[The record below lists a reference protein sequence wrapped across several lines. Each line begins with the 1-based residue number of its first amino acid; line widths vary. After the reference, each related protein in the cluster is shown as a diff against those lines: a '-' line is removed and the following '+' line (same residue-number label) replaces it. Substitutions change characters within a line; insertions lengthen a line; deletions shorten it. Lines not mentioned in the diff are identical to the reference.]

1 MVFVLVE
8 LLTINNGRQPLLDIR
23 LFAVPSFT
31 GANIANIMSMFGLYA
46 GLYLLPIY
54 LQSLRGQTAFEA
66 GVILLPQAFAS
77 MVASL
82 VGGILVDRVG
92 TKWVVVPGL
101 IALSLVTWYFSW
113 ITLATPFAFF
123 QLLLV
128 MRGFTTGLASQ
139 PLNNAP
145 LAELKPK
152 QVSQGSTI
160 TSALRSVASAFA
172 VAIATTLVSTQTK
185 VHYTHLAERVTV
197 DSPAGSFVQQLAAY
211 FMAQGYN
218 AQNAMTAA
226 LSSVYRVLQQQAAM
240 LSINDAF
247 FITMVTTIIGVFVVL
262 IFVRDPVK
270 KNSPARK
277 KQSTE
282 AGSTIEE
289 EEESAEPVF
298 MH

>member
-8 LLTINNGRQPLLDIR
+8 LLTINSGRQPLLDIR
-23 LFAVPSFT
+23 LFAIPSFT
-31 GANIANIMSMFGLYA
+31 GANVANIMSMFGLYG

-54 LQSLRGQTAFEA
+54 LQSLRSQTAFEA

-82 VGGILVDRVG
+82 VGGILVDKVG
-92 TKWVVVPGL
+92 TKWVVIPGL
-101 IALSLVTWYFSW
+101 VALSLVIWYFSRL
-113 ITLATPFAFF
+113 TLQTPFAFF
-123 QLLLV
+123 QILLV
-128 MRGFTTGLASQ
+128 VRGFTTGLAAQ

-160 TSALRSVASAFA
+160 SSALRSVASAFA
-172 VAIATTLVSTQTK
+172 VAIMTTLVSTQSK
-185 VHYTHLAERVTV
+185 VHYTHLAERVTAN
-197 DSPAGSFVQQLAAY
+197 SPAGNFVQQMAAY

-226 LSSVYRVLQQQAAM
+226 ISSVYNILQQQAYM

-247 FITMVTTIIGVFVVL
+247 LITTAVTVTAIFVVSL
-262 IFVRDPVK
+262 FVRDPVK
-270 KNSPARK
+270 KKSTARK
-277 KQSTE
+277 GQSAE
-282 AGSTIEE
+282 AGSTAEE
-289 EEESAEPVF
+289 EEIAEPVF